1 MSGGL
6 LLLFPIVAIITL
18 LALVLIAVPRRRRL
32 VTINEHDFPALA
44 RLRSVNA
51 VARVVGLVVG
61 VVVVASLSGAGRL
74 GLGLLLS
81 PAVFAL
87 TQVLATLVAGILTH
101 DAARTRGT
109 AGLEVRRIRP
119 YLPRGLTVLTV
130 SATAVLALVLL
141 WTTAVGAPDD
151 MGRNGRS
158 FTYSYPC
165 DTVCEA
171 SFGPWPGSYYTLP
184 LGAVFALVLALAAA
198 TVLVTV
204 RRPRDASDPEIV
216 RVDDFVRARAVE
228 SVVAAVG
235 VASAATLFAV
245 SLAVTSL
252 GNPRNV
258 VPLILRIPGWGA
270 MLLTLAALPMTV
282 WCVVVLLLPGATA
295 PVRRDTDAPHTAVVT
310 P

>member
-18 LALVLIAVPRRRRL
+18 LAAVLIAVPRRRRL
-32 VTINEHDFPALA
+32 VTINEQDFPALA
-44 RLRSVNA
+44 RLRSVNT

-61 VVVVASLSGAGRL
+61 ILVVAMLANAERL

-87 TQVLATLVAGILTH
+87 TQVLATLVAGAVTH

-109 AGLEVRRIRP
+109 AGLEVRRLRP
-119 YLPRGLTVLTV
+119 YLPRGLTALAA
-130 SATAVLALVLL
+130 SATVILGLVLA

-151 MGRNGRS
+151 MGRDGRS

-165 DTVCEA
+165 DTVCTA
-171 SFGPWPGSYYTLP
+171 GFGPWPGSYYAVP
-184 LGAVFALVLALAAA
+184 LAVLLAIVVALAVA

-216 RVDDFVRARAVE
+216 RVDDVVRARAVE

-235 VASAATLFAV
+235 LASAASLFAV
-245 SLAVTSL
+245 SLLVTNL
-252 GNPRNV
+252 ANPRNV
-258 VPLILRIPGWGA
+258 VPLLLRIPGWGA
-270 MLLTLAALPMTV
+270 LLLTLAALPMTV
-282 WCVVVLLLPGATA
+282 WCVVILLLPGATA
-295 PVRRDTDAPHTAVVT
+295 PLRPAPHAAETPVVI

>member
-18 LALVLIAVPRRRRL
+18 LTAVLIAVPRRRRL

-51 VARVVGLVVG
+51 AARVVGLVVG
-61 VVVVASLSGAGRL
+61 ILVVVSLSDAGNL
-74 GLGLLLS
+74 GVGLLLS

-87 TQVLATLVAGILTH
+87 TQILATLVAGILTH

-109 AGLEVRRIRP
+109 AGLEVRRVRP
-119 YLPRGLTVLTV
+119 YLPRGLTVVTA
-130 SATAVLALVLL
+130 SATAVLALVLV
-141 WTTAVGAPDD
+141 WTTAVGSPDD

-165 DTVCEA
+165 DTVCGA
-171 SFGPWPGSYYTLP
+171 GFSPWPGSYYTVP
-184 LGAVFALVLALAAA
+184 LGAVLTLVLVLAVA

-235 VASAATLFAV
+235 VASAATLCGV
-245 SLAVTSL
+245 SLLVTHL
-252 GNPRNV
+252 ANPRNV
-258 VPLILRIPGWGA
+258 VPLMLRIPGWGA
-270 MLLTLAALPMTV
+270 MLLTLAALPLTV

-295 PVRRDTDAPHTAVVT
+295 PVRRDARTSDPTVVT